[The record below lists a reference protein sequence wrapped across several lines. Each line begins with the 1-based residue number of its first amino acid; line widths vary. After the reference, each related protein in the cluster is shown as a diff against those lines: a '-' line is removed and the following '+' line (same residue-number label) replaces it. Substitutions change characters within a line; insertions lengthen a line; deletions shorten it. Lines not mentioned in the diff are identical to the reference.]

1 MSVVLLSDGRVLNG
15 LVVSQNDQRIVLRTA
30 QERLV
35 IAADD
40 VDEIQTTG
48 LSAMPD
54 GLLQSLSPDQIRDL
68 MAYLMSPH
76 QVPLPQ
82 QQ

>member
-1 MSVVLLSDGRVLNG
+1 P
-15 LVVSQNDQRIVLRTA
+15 IVLRTA

-35 IAADD
+35 IAAYD
-40 VDEIQTTG
+40 VYEIQTTG

-82 QQ
+82 Q